1 MGGAAPFC
9 PHAGEDLAET
19 GVVINGVLRCL
30 GHNFEYD
37 LTTGSC
43 LNARSDPL
51 HVKVGS
57 SYEEV
62 SAAV

>member
-1 MGGAAPFC
+1 M
-9 PHAGEDLAET
+9 
-19 GVVINGVLRCL
+19 INGVLRCL

-62 SAAV
+62 SEAV